1 MDGMSL
7 YTAVCFVVIGLL
19 VSAVG
24 WGTHRD
30 GDVTHARFYYIA
42 GLITAVASIPVYMI
56 LEFTL
61 PY

>member
-7 YTAVCFVVIGLL
+7 YTAACFAVAGLL

-30 GDVTHARFYYIA
+30 GDVTHARFYYKA
-42 GLITAVASIPVYMI
+42 GFITAVASIPIYMI
-56 LEFTL
+56 LEIML
-61 PY
+61 P